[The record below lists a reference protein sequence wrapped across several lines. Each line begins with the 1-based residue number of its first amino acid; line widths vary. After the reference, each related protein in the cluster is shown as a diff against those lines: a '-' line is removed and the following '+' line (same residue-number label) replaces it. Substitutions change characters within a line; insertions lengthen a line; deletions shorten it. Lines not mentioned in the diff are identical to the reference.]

1 MTAGTT
7 DTSAPA
13 AHAAPPSGK
22 DTITYGAVHLDVVD
36 GERSLALWRD
46 LLGLTLLSRT
56 EDELRL
62 GAAGRELIVLHPG
75 AQRPQLRGHAGLYH
89 VAVHLPNEEEFARVL
104 ARLARNRVTQA
115 PTDHIF
121 SKATYLSDPDGIGIE
136 LTVETPGRFAAFEI
150 GPSTIVIRDSDGRS
164 RGPTEALDVEEALS
178 HLKDDDLDRP
188 FPDGT
193 AVGHVHLHVGD
204 LEQARR
210 FYRDVVGFEDHMFMA
225 GIGMADLSAGG
236 SFPHRL
242 ALQHLAGTRRE
253 AAARRARPACAASR
267 CTWPTS
273 APSPRSEPGSR
284 WRASRTR
291 YDGGVLV
298 THDPAGNAV
307 RIGRREGSAA

>member
-242 ALQHLAGTRRE
+242 ALNIWQGRGVKQPPAGTAGLRCFTLHVADE
-253 AAARRARPACAASR
+253 RALASI
-267 CTWPTS
+267 
-273 APSPRSEPGSR
+273 
-284 WRASRTR
+284 RTR
-291 YDGGVLV
+291 LEVEGIAYALDGGVLV